1 MVFKLVV
8 SLEQGSKNKPLE
20 NSSRLRLI
28 CFKTSHLNLKKKSI
42 LNLLHTYVAALTL
55 STYNPCN
62 GRYYLRIPLCLSTTQ
77 VIVLMLGIHNLHH
90 KFFFPWL
97 VSTKWVLFKMQQRKP
112 LASKSLRRFSIEFCF
127 KHIQW
132 SFQSQR

>member
-55 STYNPCN
+55 GTYNPCN

-90 KFFFPWL
+90 KFFFPDWFPQSEYYLKCNKENHWL
-97 VSTKWVLFKMQQRKP
+97 Q
-112 LASKSLRRFSIEFCF
+112 SLCDDFR
-127 KHIQW
+127 
-132 SFQSQR
+132 